1 MRAVHAEAFCFPILK
16 ASKPSPARSRLPL
29 EKPASLRVITSNFS
43 AFARSDTPSEIRR
56 QDSPCNLRALCVSV
70 LNSRLTITDHGE
82 TEDHG
87 ERTDKTE
94 TRPLPS
100 ARNLD
105 TDFSA
110 SYSHFRSIR
119 EMHRTEINRFALTY
133 RFSFREADW
142 RMRAREATDS
152 R

>member
-1 MRAVHAEAFCFPILK
+1 M
-16 ASKPSPARSRLPL
+16 
-29 EKPASLRVITSNFS
+29 
-43 AFARSDTPSEIRR
+43 
-56 QDSPCNLRALCVSV
+56 

-119 EMHRTEINRFALTY
+119 EMHRTEINRFAFTY
-133 RFSFREADW
+133 RFSFEKRTGE
-142 RMRAREATDS
+142 MRVRAGVKT
-152 R
+152 